1 MLPIMTRL
9 IAITVCSLM
18 LSGCVAGA
26 VVGAGA
32 AVIGG
37 TAKVTGAVVGAGID
51 AVHTSDEELRERRE
65 KEEKRCERLRRR
77 GKDC

>member
-1 MLPIMTRL
+1 MKKYAFTALF
-9 IAITVCSLM
+9 IAGSLM

-32 AVIGG
+32 AVIGT

-77 GKDC
+77 GKEC